1 MICPVVTA
9 GRNHTSADLRSQVV
23 TGTDHLSYRE
33 SRRWVASP
41 SPALVFSQSTEEE
54 VETNVEIPNA
64 QHEVIKKSIR
74 TTDGGG
80 EREGNEERTGETKG
94 GREEGNGISGIYGGV
109 SECFN

>member
-1 MICPVVTA
+1 MSQPGEIISA
-9 GRNHTSADLRSQVV
+9 ADLRSQVV
-23 TGTDHLSYRE
+23 TYPE
-33 SRRWVASP
+33 SRRWVA

-74 TTDGGG
+74 TEKEG
-80 EREGNEERTGETKG
+80 ERRGAKKGPSEVRKTEGK
-94 GREEGNGISGIYGGV
+94 EGNGISGIYGGV